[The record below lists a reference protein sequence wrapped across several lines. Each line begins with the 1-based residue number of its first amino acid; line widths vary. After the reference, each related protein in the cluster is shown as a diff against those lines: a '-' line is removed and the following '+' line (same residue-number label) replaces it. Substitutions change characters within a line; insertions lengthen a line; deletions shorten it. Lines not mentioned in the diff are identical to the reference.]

1 MAREDKKA
9 RNWKFWKRWIG
20 TAQKKDEEALDASLS
35 SSMPTASSTEDTE
48 QERDE
53 ELQEHTKSNVNSS
66 TDSAPNISPDSVSS
80 VSADSTILEE
90 IDRLKEELDVL
101 RPLPSDILARI
112 EQKLRIE
119 SNYHSNAVEG
129 NSLTLGETRSLILH
143 GLTAR
148 GKPMRDHLDIEG
160 HDEAIKAMEDAVKRN
175 ELLNEVFIRNLHKVL
190 LKEPY
195 KNDAITSDGQRVKRL
210 IAIGEYKT
218 QPNNVR
224 TSTGEIYYYTP
235 PEQVQPAMGDLID
248 WYRRHE
254 NEGEHPIVIAAT
266 FHYRFVRIHPFDD
279 GNGRMARLLMNMIL
293 IKHGYTVAVVPVEE
307 RGQYIGMLE
316 QADKTEDLGE
326 FITYIAHCCEHT
338 LNLHLKAARGEDIED
353 VEDIDKEIVLFK
365 RSLQKGTGET
375 INAREYADQV
385 LYPLLFYC
393 QEKLEQFS
401 DVFESISTYSSN
413 SSVREADNQISSF
426 SLEQENKSD
435 IWPENA
441 VSISTRFSFGLS
453 GFQGKKSDYFE
464 MEIEN
469 EMDSNSCVWE
479 FYSRGLDYKKEY
491 TGQDLKVLKKIFNEM
506 MRLMMNKL
514 LEKSGDQEAG

>member
-9 RNWKFWKRWIG
+9 RSWKFWKRWIG
-20 TAQKKDEEALDASLS
+20 TAQKKDEEALDASLN

-66 TDSAPNISPDSVSS
+66 TDSAPNTSTDSVPS
-80 VSADSTILEE
+80 VSAGSTILEE
-90 IDRLKEELDVL
+90 IDRLKEKLDAL
-101 RPLPSDILARI
+101 RPLPSDVLARI

-160 HDEAIKAMEDAVKRN
+160 HDEAVKAMEDAVKRN

-195 KNDAITSDGQRVKRL
+195 ENDAITPDGQPIKRR

-224 TSTGEIYYYTP
+224 TSTGEIYYFTP
-235 PEQVQPAMGDLID
+235 PDQVKSAMGDLID
-248 WYRRHE
+248 WYRKQE
-254 NEGEHPIVIAAT
+254 DEDEHPIVIAAT
-266 FHYRFVRIHPFDD
+266 FHYRFIRIHPFDD

-307 RGQYIGMLE
+307 RDQYIGMLE
-316 QADKTEDLGE
+316 QADKTEDLVE
-326 FITYIAHCCEHT
+326 FISYIAHCCEYT
-338 LNLHLKAARGEDIED
+338 LNLHLKAARGEEIED

-365 RSLQKGTGET
+365 RSLQKNTGET
-375 INAREYADQV
+375 INAREYAEKV
-385 LYPLLFYC
+385 LYPLFFYY
-393 QEKLEQFS
+393 QEKIEQFS
-401 DVFESISTYSSN
+401 EVFESIHTFSS
-413 SSVREADNQISSF
+413 SSVRETDNQIYSF
-426 SLEQENKSD
+426 SLEKENKSD
-435 IWPENA
+435 IWSESA
-441 VSISTRFSFGLS
+441 VSISTRFSFDLW
-453 GFQGKKSDYFE
+453 GFQGKQSDYFE
-464 MEIEN
+464 MQIKN
-469 EMDSNSCVWE
+469 EMDSNGCVWK
-479 FYSRGLDYKKEY
+479 FSGDFKNDIIY
-491 TGQDLKVLKKIFNEM
+491 TGRDLEELKKRFNEM
-506 MRLMMNKL
+506 IRLMMNKL
-514 LEKSGDQEAG
+514 SEQSND